1 VKIFVIQRNVAT
13 ASEDSSLVLV
23 ALAGAATLEKFLAHL
38 SLKFNV
44 SVGAAGGCEC
54 QQGGPSCIAMRGG
67 GMQTQVGLQ
76 VPRPTMDCC
85 PEAHHRDFDPMLVE
99 VETGPVLSFSEPRT
113 KLKFWAFF
121 INMVILLVLLLARIY
136 YTKCC

>member
-44 SVGAAGGCEC
+44 SVGAAGG
-54 QQGGPSCIAMRGG
+54 
-67 GMQTQVGLQ
+67 L
-76 VPRPTMDCC
+76 
-85 PEAHHRDFDPMLVE
+85 
-99 VETGPVLSFSEPRT
+99 
-113 KLKFWAFF
+113 
-121 INMVILLVLLLARIY
+121 
-136 YTKCC
+136 